1 MAPKCKNE
9 KCLMKCLSENLVLT
23 NCFMKFL
30 NEINY
35 YLCNGKNLDKFTY
48 VKISKMNG

>member
-1 MAPKCKNE
+1 MDPKCKNE

-23 NCFMKFL
+23 KCLMKCL

-35 YLCNGKNLDKFTY
+35 YLCNGKDLDKLTY
-48 VKISKMNG
+48 VNISQMNG